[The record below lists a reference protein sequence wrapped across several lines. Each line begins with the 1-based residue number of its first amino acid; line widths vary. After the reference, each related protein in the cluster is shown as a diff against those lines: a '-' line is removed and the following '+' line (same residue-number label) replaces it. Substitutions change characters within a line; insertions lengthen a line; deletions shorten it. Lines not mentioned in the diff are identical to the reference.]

1 MKDLFAMNEKE
12 LQSYLKELKVQT
24 KKLAE
29 EATNEIAQYSQ
40 KFRTLSIKPLKTE
53 VQKGDLRAALLNA
66 IAQEQRK
73 QAQIKT
79 TLSKIKSGK
88 FGLNDI
94 LNFDFISDTSNLG
107 ERKGESAHDKYA
119 RVMRELDFMAADLR
133 EVWDSTDVL
142 KIDDVAIEK
151 GISYAEAKYEV
162 ETRKSKGEEVP
173 DDV

>member
-12 LQSYLKELKVQT
+12 LQSYLKELKAET
-24 KKLAE
+24 KSLAE
-29 EATNEIAQYSQ
+29 KATNEIAQYSQ
-40 KFRTLSIKPLKTE
+40 KFRTLSIKPPRTGI
-53 VQKGDLRAALLNA
+53 QTGDTRTVLLNA
-66 IAQEQRK
+66 IAAEQRK
-73 QAQIKT
+73 QAQIKS

-94 LNFDFISDTSNLG
+94 LNFDFITDTSNLG

-142 KIDDVAIEK
+142 KIDDIAIEK
-151 GISYAEAKYEV
+151 GISYAEAKHEV
-162 ETRKSKGEEVP
+162 ETRKSEGEEVP
-173 DDV
+173 DDI